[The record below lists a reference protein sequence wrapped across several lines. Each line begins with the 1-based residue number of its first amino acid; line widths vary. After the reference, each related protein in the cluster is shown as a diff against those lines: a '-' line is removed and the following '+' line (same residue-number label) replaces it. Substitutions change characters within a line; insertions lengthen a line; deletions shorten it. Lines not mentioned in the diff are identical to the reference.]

1 MRPEEVAE
9 KVLGELNIRDIPIPV
24 EKIAE
29 KLGARVS
36 YEPFDGK
43 DEVSGVLIKEGERVV
58 IGINS
63 SHAKTRQRFTI
74 AHEIGHLV
82 LKHRGDIFVDKTVR
96 INRDSKSAL
105 AIDKSEIEANGFAAS
120 LLMPR
125 ALLIQEFQKRLKKD
139 SDKSDSMI
147 VAQLAKAFKVSS
159 QAMEHRLNN
168 LGVLIPQ

>member
-1 MRPEEVAE
+1 MRPEEAAE
-9 KVLGELNIRDIPIPV
+9 RLLSEMKIQGVPVPV

-29 KLGARVS
+29 KLGVKIS

-43 DEVSGVLIKEGERVV
+43 EEVSGVLIKEAERSV
-58 IGINS
+58 IGINA

-74 AHEIGHLV
+74 AHEMGHLV

-105 AIDKSEIEANGFAAS
+105 AIDKNEIEANGFAAA

-125 ALLIQEFQKRLKKD
+125 DHIVREVQKRLDSKAGKKD
-139 SDKSDSMI
+139 YFLVDH
-147 VAQLAKAFKVSS
+147 LASTFQVST
-159 QAMEHRLNN
+159 QAMEYRLNN
-168 LGVLIPQ
+168 LGILSPQ

>member
-1 MRPEEVAE
+1 MRPEEAADRLLSE
-9 KVLGELNIRDIPIPV
+9 MNIQEIPTPV
-24 EKIAE
+24 EKLAH
-29 KLGARVS
+29 KLGAKIS

-43 DEVSGVLIKEGERVV
+43 DEISGVLIKEGDRTV

-63 SHAKTRQRFTI
+63 SHAKRRQRFTI

-105 AIDKSEIEANGFAAS
+105 AIDKNEIEANGFAAA

-125 ALLIQEFQKRLKKD
+125 KQIIREVQKRLNSKEGKKD
-139 SDKSDSMI
+139 YSLVDY
-147 VAQLAKAFKVSS
+147 LAEAFQVST
-159 QAMEHRLNN
+159 QAMEYRLNN
-168 LGVLIPQ
+168 LGILIPQ